1 MGKKDILSNEYLGN
15 SERFADIFDYYL
27 HDGKGVIKAEDL
39 VELDSKELMAFL
51 DSVKSTYFSKLR
63 DIIKSCS
70 IKMDGRVV
78 YVLLGI
84 ENQTALD
91 RSMPVRASLY
101 DAINYTNQIRKIAEK
116 NRTEKLLDEGDD
128 FLSGLKVSDRIVPII
143 TLVVYWNDKEWTGPR
158 NLSDLYLDIPVEIK
172 KYCNDYRLNIISPHD
187 ITDFKKFK
195 TEVGD
200 VFEFIKRQNEDNLLA
215 EMQSE
220 HEEDWSMSVESI
232 NVINEFTGANI
243 PTDKQEGGKV
253 KMCRATE
260 AIFEQGIEQ
269 GVEQG
274 IRAFIEDKL
283 EDNIDD
289 ETIIKKLESRF
300 ELTEE
305 KAKEYLKQ
313 CKETEN

>member
-1 MGKKDILSNEYLGN
+1 MGREFQVLS
-15 SERFADIFDYYL
+15 
-27 HDGKGVIKAEDL
+27 
-39 VELDSKELMAFL
+39 
-51 DSVKSTYFSKLR
+51 
-63 DIIKSCS
+63 
-70 IKMDGRVV
+70 
-78 YVLLGI
+78 
-84 ENQTALD
+84 
-91 RSMPVRASLY
+91 
-101 DAINYTNQIRKIAEK
+101 
-116 NRTEKLLDEGDD
+116 DEGDD

-143 TLVVYWNDKEWTGPR
+143 TLVV
-158 NLSDLYLDIPVEIK
+158 
-172 KYCNDYRLNIISPHD
+172 YCNDYRLNIISPHD

-220 HEEDWSMSVESI
+220 HEEDWCMSVESI

-260 AIFEQGIEQ
+260 AIFEQG
-269 GVEQG
+269 VEQG
-274 IRAFIEDKL
+274 IRVFIEDKL
-283 EDNIDD
+283 EDGVDD
-289 ETIIKKLESRF
+289 ETIVNKLVSRF